1 MTRRSATA
9 ERLLAAMGGSPTRTG
24 GGGGWENH
32 RKRSNE
38 RRRQLRP
45 SDAARCV
52 SLCPRWS
59 RQTAGNANNSDV

>member
-9 ERLLAAMGGSPTRTG
+9 ERLLAAIGGSPTRT

-45 SDAARCV
+45 SDAASCV

-59 RQTAGNANNSDV
+59 RQTARNANNSDV